1 MAEYIFPTSARG
13 VSDNFQAH
21 KDRTPPSVN
30 PGTDYTCGYGS
41 TVVAVKAGTVNLA
54 DNNNDGS
61 GGRMIGI
68 NHGDGSVT
76 QYLHLSQVLVGVGQ
90 WVEQGQEIARS
101 GASGFGDDWGY
112 GAHLHIALKINGSNV
127 DFENYVEN
135 GSGGSSSSGGGSWE
149 WWLPSSD
156 VQLGV
161 QQQLANRGLYG
172 GALDGD
178 IGPISTTAIQQEL
191 ANAGYYS
198 GAIDGIAGPL
208 TCGALQ
214 AYARDRG
221 GYDGPQDA
229 ILGPRSWAG
238 FLQGLINSAAP
249 ATPAAVAT
257 VVATQETEQIKEEA
271 IVAEEAP
278 TITITPDTPAPTE
291 QTVNITPAKE
301 AEKVDPKQILTTEQF
316 SKIQADVAAM
326 PQDDEDNLRQYDL
339 VSLSFW
345 NYATE
350 RVIKTFSMTFAA
362 MLSTTGAVVVTQP
375 DTANVFAEIGWGY
388 IAAVAGVSA
397 LTSLLVALSSFKNIV
412 SIKPKK

>member
-21 KDRTPPSVN
+21 KNRTPPSVN

-54 DNNNDGS
+54 DNGNDGS
-61 GGRMIGI
+61 GGRMVGI
-68 NHGDGSVT
+68 NHGDGTVT
-76 QYLHLSQVLVGVGQ
+76 QYLHLSQVEVSVGQ
-90 WVEQGQEIARS
+90 YIEQGQEIARS
-101 GASGFGDDWGY
+101 GASGFGSDWGY

-127 DFENYVEN
+127 DFENYVDRASGSQPN
-135 GSGGSSSSGGGSWE
+135 GGEWE

-178 IGPISTTAIQQEL
+178 IGPISTRAIQQEL
-191 ANAGYYS
+191 ANAGYYT
-198 GAIDGIAGPL
+198 GDIDGIAGPL

-221 GYDGPQDA
+221 GYDGPQDK

-238 FLQGLINSAAP
+238 FLQGLINSVAP

-257 VVATQETEQIKEEA
+257 VTATQETEKVKEEVV
-271 IVAEEAP
+271 VAEEAP

-291 QTVNITPAKE
+291 QVVNITT
-301 AEKVDPKQILTTEQF
+301 AEGVKVDPKQVLTTEQF
-316 SKIQADVAAM
+316 KKIQDDVAAM

-339 VSLSFW
+339 VSLGFW

-350 RVIKTFSMTFAA
+350 RVIKTFAMTFAA
-362 MLSTTGAVVVTQP
+362 MLSTTGAVVVTSP
-375 DTANVFAEIGWGY
+375 DTANIFAQIGWAY
-388 IAAVAGVSA
+388 IAGVAGVSA

-412 SIKPKK
+412 TIKKK

>member
-54 DNNNDGS
+54 DNSNDGS

-101 GASGFGDDWGY
+101 GASGFGSDWGY
-112 GAHLHIALKINGSNV
+112 GAHLHLALKISGTNV
-127 DFENYVEN
+127 DFENYVDRAAGSQPNN
-135 GSGGSSSSGGGSWE
+135 GAWE

-156 VQLGV
+156 VQLAV
-161 QQQLANRGLYG
+161 QQQLASRGLYG

-229 ILGPRSWAG
+229 ILGPRSWNG

-249 ATPAAVAT
+249 ATPVAP
-257 VVATQETEQIKEEA
+257 Q
-271 IVAEEAP
+271 
-278 TITITPDTPAPTE
+278 PAPVPVVE
-291 QTVNITPAKE
+291 PVSDVVIEKPTVEIVSPPAESVGGIDNTIPVKE
-301 AEKVDPKQILTTEQF
+301 DIVVNNQVITTEQY
-316 SKIQADVAAM
+316 KQLQDAVAGM
-326 PQDDEDNLRQYDL
+326 PMDDEDNLRQYDL
-339 VSLSFW
+339 ATVHFW
-345 NYATE
+345 NYAGE
-350 RVIKTFSMTFAA
+350 RVIKTFAMTFAS
-362 MLSTTGAVVVTQP
+362 MLSTTGAVVVTAP
-375 DTANVFAEIGWGY
+375 DTANVFAEIGWWY
-388 IAAVAGVSA
+388 ILSVAGVSA

-412 SIKPKK
+412 TLKKKK

>member
-54 DNNNDGS
+54 DNSNDGS

-101 GASGFGDDWGY
+101 GASGFGSDWGY
-112 GAHLHIALKINGSNV
+112 GAHLHLALKISGTNV
-127 DFENYVEN
+127 DFENYVDRAAGAQPNN
-135 GSGGSSSSGGGSWE
+135 GAWE

-156 VQLGV
+156 VQLAV
-161 QQQLANRGLYG
+161 QQQLASRGLYG

-191 ANAGYYS
+191 ANAGYYN

-229 ILGPRSWAG
+229 ILGPRSWNG

-249 ATPAAVAT
+249 ATPVAP
-257 VVATQETEQIKEEA
+257 Q
-271 IVAEEAP
+271 
-278 TITITPDTPAPTE
+278 PAPVPVVE
-291 QTVNITPAKE
+291 PVSDVVIEKPTVEIVSPPAESVGGIDNTIPVKE
-301 AEKVDPKQILTTEQF
+301 DIVVNNQVITTEQY
-316 SKIQADVAAM
+316 KQLQDAVAGM
-326 PQDDEDNLRQYDL
+326 PMDDEDNLRQYDL
-339 VSLSFW
+339 ATVHFW
-345 NYATE
+345 NYAGE
-350 RVIKTFSMTFAA
+350 RVIKTFAMTFAS
-362 MLSTTGAVVVTQP
+362 MLSTTGAVVVTAP
-375 DTANVFAEIGWGY
+375 DTANVFAEIGWWY
-388 IAAVAGVSA
+388 ILSVAGVSA

-412 SIKPKK
+412 TLKKKK